1 MDDKRTVIDHIGVGV
16 RDFEESLDFYSR
28 ALAPLGFERV
38 AFLDEDNRAAAF
50 GVSGRD
56 DFWIHE
62 GRPAGR
68 MHVAFDSHSPDAVDA
83 FHAAAIEAGARDNGA
98 PGLRPEYSAT
108 YYAAYVLDP
117 NGNNIEAVFHG
128 DAPSQK
134 GQPLRR

>member
-1 MDDKRTVIDHIGVGV
+1 MRVIDHIGVGV
-16 RDFEESLDFYSR
+16 NNFEASLAFYTK
-28 ALAPLGFERV
+28 ALAPLGIEEV
-38 AFLDEDNRAAAF
+38 AVIDTDNRAAGF
-50 GVSGRD
+50 GSQGRD

-68 MHVAFDSHSPDAVDA
+68 AHIAFAAESQEAVDA
-83 FHAAAIEAGARDNGA
+83 FHAAVLEAGGRDNGA

-128 DAPSQK
+128 DAQSEK
-134 GQPLRR
+134 GHIPR